1 MQRSPLPFLLGL
13 TLLWMGCSPSL
24 DVAGRGLLQKRK
36 YQPGWHIEWASG
48 SGKVIEKAEISVRAD
63 RAQRHALVA
72 LPDTQRTCEESA
84 WSLSTG
90 LQHADQD
97 PTRLFNGPT
106 IGSALPSASPV
117 SNKSKAVMRPIN
129 VLNRQGPLTST
140 KPDPSMPE
148 ELALP
153 TWAATGQ
160 APDQDP
166 PSTEGPRWNRMA
178 IVSGIFLILSMTVL
192 AISGGTGILL
202 YLLTFSFLTGLIGL
216 ILAIKHE
223 QKGKGIAIAAIAFPL
238 VIITLVLA
246 GFSAS
251 W

>member
-1 MQRSPLPFLLGL
+1 
-13 TLLWMGCSPSL
+13 
-24 DVAGRGLLQKRK
+24 
-36 YQPGWHIEWASG
+36 
-48 SGKVIEKAEISVRAD
+48 
-63 RAQRHALVA
+63 
-72 LPDTQRTCEESA
+72 
-84 WSLSTG
+84 
-90 LQHADQD
+90 
-97 PTRLFNGPT
+97 
-106 IGSALPSASPV
+106 
-117 SNKSKAVMRPIN
+117 
-129 VLNRQGPLTST
+129 
-140 KPDPSMPE
+140 
-148 ELALP
+148 
-153 TWAATGQ
+153 
-160 APDQDP
+160 
-166 PSTEGPRWNRMA
+166 MA